1 MEKEKFY
8 IDVILEKEKKRNE
21 YMQEVY
27 MNALLQLPKGSLFI
41 KKINGREYCYLRYRE
56 KEKVILKYVGTI
68 NQIDNLKSM
77 IEERKRIVR
86 LLDMLKKENKR
97 IQKMEKNKM
106 NERSYETLLYSI
118 VTSVVDKLMNL
129 NNWSED
135 EALEKFTTSKLYT
148 YLEKEETK
156 VWQYSAL
163 MLAKLLNDEIEG
175 HLVLPEV

>member
-1 MEKEKFY
+1 MK
-8 IDVILEKEKKRNE
+8 
-21 YMQEVY
+21 
-27 MNALLQLPKGSLFI
+27 
-41 KKINGREYCYLRYRE
+41 
-56 KEKVILKYVGTI
+56 
-68 NQIDNLKSM
+68 
-77 IEERKRIVR
+77 
-86 LLDMLKKENKR
+86 
-97 IQKMEKNKM
+97 
-106 NERSYETLLYSI
+106 ERSYETLLYSI